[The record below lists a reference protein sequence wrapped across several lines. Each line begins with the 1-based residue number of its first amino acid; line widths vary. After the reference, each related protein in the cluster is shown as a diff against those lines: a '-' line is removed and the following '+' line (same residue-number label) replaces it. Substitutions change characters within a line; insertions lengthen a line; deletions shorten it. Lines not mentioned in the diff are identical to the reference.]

1 MAIFLTLRLKSFK
14 NLASRYFRN
23 YPFRFLSIVFFS
35 FTAIFG
41 VYLVILE
48 GFTFLVSLG
57 GFGSIII
64 KRLFYILFF
73 IIFFMLG
80 ISFGVLFY
88 TASFRSRETEFL
100 LTLPIEIRKISFFKF
115 IESTLLASWIPI
127 LGLIVF
133 IASYAKI
140 NHIPIFLP
148 LLSFVYFI
156 PFILIS
162 CFLGYLVCVSVL
174 KFFNLK
180 KLFIFV
186 ILVFIAT
193 FLLFTKS
200 FKKETKD
207 IFYLLS
213 EEIIFFKISKTWF
226 LPFSWVP
233 WGIIHFED
241 GNLLRSFVFLANLWS
256 LSLLCL
262 NSLFLKGG
270 NIFTNIFIRH
280 SIPKHKY
287 YHKSLLDKLLRMK
300 LLPHHFRNFFLKD
313 IKLFIREPILWLQFL
328 IFFGLLF
335 FYFLNLRRFSY
346 HLLDDLWKNLIVF
359 LNTFSVLCIV
369 GALAIRFVFPQWSLE
384 GKSYW
389 ILKLSPIALKSIYL
403 EKFILSFLIMFLTSL
418 VLIFTSNQMLKASM
432 PIFYLTFY
440 IELIASFSLVSF
452 SLGLGAYFA
461 DFKTDYYLK
470 AVESL
475 GGLVALVLNFS
486 YVVIT
491 VFIFTFINHLF
502 IIGKLINFKKYLL
515 TTIYLWTGISFFL
528 VYILTYVGLRKL
540 KEKEY

>member
-180 KLFIFV
+180 
-186 ILVFIAT
+186 
-193 FLLFTKS
+193 
-200 FKKETKD
+200 
-207 IFYLLS
+207 
-213 EEIIFFKISKTWF
+213 
-226 LPFSWVP
+226 
-233 WGIIHFED
+233 
-241 GNLLRSFVFLANLWS
+241 
-256 LSLLCL
+256 
-262 NSLFLKGG
+262 
-270 NIFTNIFIRH
+270 
-280 SIPKHKY
+280 
-287 YHKSLLDKLLRMK
+287 
-300 LLPHHFRNFFLKD
+300 
-313 IKLFIREPILWLQFL
+313 
-328 IFFGLLF
+328 
-335 FYFLNLRRFSY
+335 
-346 HLLDDLWKNLIVF
+346 
-359 LNTFSVLCIV
+359 
-369 GALAIRFVFPQWSLE
+369 
-384 GKSYW
+384 
-389 ILKLSPIALKSIYL
+389 
-403 EKFILSFLIMFLTSL
+403 SL
-418 VLIFTSNQMLKASM
+418 VRT
-432 PIFYLTFY
+432 
-440 IELIASFSLVSF
+440 
-452 SLGLGAYFA
+452 
-461 DFKTDYYLK
+461 
-470 AVESL
+470 
-475 GGLVALVLNFS
+475 
-486 YVVIT
+486 
-491 VFIFTFINHLF
+491 
-502 IIGKLINFKKYLL
+502 
-515 TTIYLWTGISFFL
+515 
-528 VYILTYVGLRKL
+528 
-540 KEKEY
+540 